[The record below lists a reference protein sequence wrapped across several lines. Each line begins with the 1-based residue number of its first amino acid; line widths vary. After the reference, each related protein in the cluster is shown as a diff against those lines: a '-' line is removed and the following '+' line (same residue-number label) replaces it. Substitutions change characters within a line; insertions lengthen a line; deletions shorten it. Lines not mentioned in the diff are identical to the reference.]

1 VKQMLTEEK
10 EKTGRTRREFL
21 KQTLKT
27 TGYII
32 PAVMVFK
39 AGSTRSWAQ
48 SYQSTQES
56 DQNTAADLNQRK
68 RNSSDPCNGFFE
80 KIFKTSCWKW

>member
-1 VKQMLTEEK
+1 MSTEEK
-10 EKTGRTRREFL
+10 GTTGKTRREFL

-48 SYQSTQES
+48 SYQTTQTTQDS
-56 DQNTAADLNQRK
+56 NLNRNRRK
-68 RNSSDPCNGFFE
+68 SSDPCNGFFE
-80 KIFKTSCWKW
+80 KVSKTSCWKF